1 MKKQAVVMGMPATV
15 NVTDISVME
24 EDISEVFSY
33 FHFIDKKFSTYK
45 KDSEI
50 SQINRGE
57 LQETQFSNEMK
68 KILVLSE
75 ETKKETEGY
84 FDINFNG
91 VLDPSG
97 LVKGYAIFQG
107 AEILRKKGFLNYFVE
122 IAGDVQVQ
130 GKNEKGESWKIG
142 IQNPFNTD
150 EIIKIVRLFNKGIA
164 TSGNYI
170 RGNHIY
176 NPREKKLTDEIVG
189 ITVIGPNI
197 YEADRFATA
206 AFAMGRKGIEFIE
219 KLKGFEGYMIDKN
232 GIATFTSNFE
242 QYVIKDV

>member
-219 KLKGFEGYMIDKN
+219 KLKGFEGYMIKKDKM
-232 GIATFTSNFE
+232 AVLTSGFE
-242 QYVIKDV
+242 DYVN